1 VDQKSRK
8 RSLMIIDDAALNL
21 KILSESLKDE
31 YEVTLFRSG
40 EEALE
45 VVGSLKPDLILLDV
59 LMPGM
64 DGYEVCRRLKADE
77 RTRAIP
83 IIFLTA
89 LTEEM
94 EETRG
99 LALGA
104 VDYITKPISIPI
116 LLLRI
121 KTQLQLLEQNQKL
134 AETIR
139 LNQKTPVQR
148 KPVLSAPEAEQNLA
162 RAIQTHFLIP
172 TPPASSLFQAH
183 VFYQP
188 RHAVGGDIYDFVERR
203 EKDVGFFIGDTGITG
218 TSAVMT
224 GILLRELF
232 REHHKVSESP
242 GPLLQTL
249 NNAIHEKLGEL
260 YISGFYGLL
269 SHENRRFSFSN
280 AGNPTTLIYHARDG
294 HVEKLSQG
302 GLPLGT
308 IKAEIPYPTGTV
320 NLEPG
325 DRILMY
331 SDGLIE
337 GIGDEPLA
345 GIGFLAERFAGH
357 AQSSLKEM
365 VQHLT
370 KEMEEQCDTSGRY
383 REDDVT
389 VLAIE
394 IL

>member
-1 VDQKSRK
+1 MDPKSRK

-31 YEVTLFRSG
+31 YEVTIFRSG
-40 EEALE
+40 EEALS
-45 VVGSLKPDLILLDV
+45 VVGGIRPDLILLDV

-77 RTRAIP
+77 KTRSIP

-139 LNQKTPVQR
+139 KTQRLPVPQKQVPTP
-148 KPVLSAPEAEQNLA
+148 PEAELNLA
-162 RAIQTHFLIP
+162 RAIQAHFL
-172 TPPASSLFQAH
+172 TPAPPLSSHYGAH

-188 RHAVGGDIYDFVERR
+188 RHAVGGDIYDFFERR

-224 GILLRELF
+224 GVLVRELF
-232 REHHKVSESP
+232 REHHKSSEAP
-242 GPLLQTL
+242 GLLLQAL
-249 NNAIHEKLGEL
+249 NNAIHGKLGEL

-269 SHENRRFSFSN
+269 SQENRRFTFAN
-280 AGNPTTLIYHARDG
+280 AGHPTTLIYHAKDG

-308 IKAEIPYPTGTV
+308 IKAEIPYSTGTV

-357 AQSSLKEM
+357 AKKPLKEM
-365 VQHLT
+365 VQLLT
-370 KEMEEQCDTSGRY
+370 EEMEEQCDTSGRY
-383 REDDVT
+383 RDDDVT

-394 IL
+394 II

>member
-1 VDQKSRK
+1 
-8 RSLMIIDDAALNL
+8 MIIDDAALNL

-31 YEVTLFRSG
+31 YEVTIFRSG
-40 EEALE
+40 EEALG
-45 VVGSLKPDLILLDV
+45 VVGGIRPDLILLDV

-77 RTRAIP
+77 KTRSIP

-139 LNQKTPVQR
+139 ENQRRTVQQ
-148 KPVLSAPEAEQNLA
+148 KPIPTAPETELNLA
-162 RAIQTHFLIP
+162 RAIQGNFL
-172 TPPASSLFQAH
+172 TPAPPISQLFQAH
-183 VFYQP
+183 VYYQP
-188 RHAVGGDIYDFVERR
+188 RRAVGGDFYDFVERR
-203 EKDVGFFIGDTGITG
+203 ETDVGFFIGDTGLTG
-218 TSAVMT
+218 TSAAMT
-224 GILLRELF
+224 EVLF
-232 REHHKVSESP
+232 REFFREYHKTSASP
-242 GPLLQTL
+242 GVLLQTL
-249 NNAIHEKLGEL
+249 NNAIHGKLDEF

-269 SHENRRFSFSN
+269 SQENRRFTFAN
-280 AGNPTTLIYHARDG
+280 AGNPATLIYHAAEGR
-294 HVEKLSQG
+294 VEKLTQG

-320 NLEPG
+320 DLDPG
-325 DRILMY
+325 DRVLMY
-331 SDGLIE
+331 TDGLIE

-345 GIGFLAERFAGH
+345 GVGSLAESLARHAGR
-357 AQSSLKEM
+357 SLKEM
-365 VQHLT
+365 VKLLT
-370 KEMEEQCDTSGRY
+370 EEMEDLCETSGRY
-383 REDDVT
+383 RDDDVT
-389 VLAIE
+389 VLAVE